1 LVLVTGHRGCGT
13 KGIGL
18 GEPENTLHSI
28 RKAVEL
34 GADQVEVDAHLSQDN
49 RVVVIHDST
58 VDRTTNERGKVR
70 DYTLAELEA
79 LDAGQGERVPT
90 LEEVIDSVKAKAML
104 QIELKGIGVE
114 DEVTRIIKASGMVKQ
129 SVLTSFRHDAVARA
143 KTLEPNICT
152 GVLFVCQP
160 INTARLAEDAGA
172 DNIHPNVEY
181 VDASL
186 VESAHRKGL
195 GVYVWNADTEEKAI
209 EMLRLEVDAIGTN
222 RLDIVLPRAQQ
233 LHRHTRVGNGRRK
246 RAAQP
251 RIA

>member
-1 LVLVTGHRGCGT
+1 MVLVTGHRGCGT

-18 GEPENTLHSI
+18 GEPENTLRSI

-34 GADQVEVDAHLSQDN
+34 GADQVEVDVHLSQDN

-129 SVLTSFRHDAVARA
+129 SVLASFRHDAVARA

-152 GVLFVCQP
+152 GVLFVCSP

-233 LHRHTRVGNGRRK
+233 LRRHTSVGNGRRK